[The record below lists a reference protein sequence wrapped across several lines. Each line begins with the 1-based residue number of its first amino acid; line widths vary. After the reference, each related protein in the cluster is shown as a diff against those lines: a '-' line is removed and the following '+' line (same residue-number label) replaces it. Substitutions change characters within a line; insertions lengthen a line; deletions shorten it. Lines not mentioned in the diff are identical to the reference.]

1 MPMRQ
6 GRIASLAVMAILA
19 QVAFAAIPLPGLG
32 AEVTKIGVV
41 DPQAVLEKSKAGRRA
56 LDSFKEYAAIQQKVL
71 TTDREE
77 LKNIEKQLMEQEST
91 LSESQKKEKQ
101 AQFRVKM
108 QAYQKRAQEAD
119 QELVMKQKEVVD
131 DYMRKV
137 RAATRAV
144 AEKGGYTFVV
154 DQGSE
159 ATIAVVIYHRDS
171 LDITDQVLKEFDRQ
185 YK

>member
-19 QVAFAAIPLPGLG
+19 QIAFAAIPLPGLG

-56 LDSFKEYAAIQQKVL
+56 LDSFKEYAAVHQKVL
-71 TTDREE
+71 ATDEEE
-77 LKNIEKQLMEQEST
+77 LKTIEKQVLEQEST

-108 QAYQKRAQEAD
+108 QAYQKRAQEAN
-119 QELVMKQKEVVD
+119 QELGVKQKEMVD
-131 DYMRKV
+131 DYMKKV

-154 DQGSE
+154 DKGSE
-159 ATIAVVIYHRDS
+159 ATMAVVIYHRDS
-171 LDITDQVLKEFDRQ
+171 LDITDQVIKEFDRQ
-185 YK
+185 NK